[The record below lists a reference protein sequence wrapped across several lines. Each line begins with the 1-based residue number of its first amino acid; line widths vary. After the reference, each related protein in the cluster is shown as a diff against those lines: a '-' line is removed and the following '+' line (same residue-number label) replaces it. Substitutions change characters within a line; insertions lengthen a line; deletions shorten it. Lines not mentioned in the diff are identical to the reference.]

1 MKQIQQETKKPI
13 NNQTQQ
19 ETKKQTKKQT
29 QQRVLLALP
38 MIGLVTLIAACGSN
52 KVSQNVQTELDYRQQ
67 AKVATQAI
75 NEAPSWM
82 SKLPK
87 ESGIIYENGTAI
99 SSDFSMADLKAKT
112 MAYVKICT
120 GAGGKVRSQMKM
132 YRADNDAASV
142 EQSELTVRSLCP
154 DVDITGVETVEMKHV
169 AEGNRIRTYVLVALP
184 MGSKNVMKS
193 TKDVQN
199 KSGDAFKELDN
210 ITKEQNAPQAVPQG
224 TAPVTPA
231 KAEPAARAPEAR
243 VPAVTAPLAITP
255 MQPSEPVKIE
265 KVEPP
270 LTPATARPNVAP
282 ATKMDGTPLE
292 SVRAVGKDSVIVQ
305 GSNGA
310 DKQVNLIG
318 ATNPD
323 YVAKRAEALNK
334 PGAVIGQASVQ

>member
-1 MKQIQQETKKPI
+1 MKQIQK
-13 NNQTQQ
+13 
-19 ETKKQTKKQT
+19 
-29 QQRVLLALP
+29 RVLYALP
-38 MIGLVTLIAACGSN
+38 MIGIVTLITACGSPQ
-52 KVSQNVQTELDYRQQ
+52 VSQNVQTELDYRQQ

-87 ESGIIYENGTAI
+87 ETGVIYENGTAI

-184 MGSKNVMKS
+184 MGSKNIMKS

-210 ITKEQNAPQAVPQG
+210 ITKEQQAAPQ
-224 TAPVTPA
+224 PVTPA
-231 KAEPAARAPEAR
+231 KAEPAARSPEAR
-243 VPAVTAPLAITP
+243 APEVRAPIASSPVAQGAIPAATPAATPAPVATAPI
-255 MQPSEPVKIE
+255 QQSDPVKVE
-265 KVEPP
+265 RVEPP
-270 LTPATARPNVAP
+270 LSPATARPNVAP
-282 ATKMDGTPLE
+282 ATKMDGSLLE
-292 SVRAVGKDSVIVQ
+292 SVKAVGNDSVIVK
-305 GSNGA
+305 GADGA

-318 ATNPD
+318 SKNPD
-323 YVAKRAEALNK
+323 YLAKRAEALNK
-334 PGAVIGQASVQ
+334 PGAVIGQVSVE

>member
-1 MKQIQQETKKPI
+1 MKALQKQM
-13 NNQTQQ
+13 
-19 ETKKQTKKQT
+19 QTK
-29 QQRVLLALP
+29 VFYALP
-38 MIGLVTLIAACGSN
+38 IIGIVSLITACGSS
-52 KVSQNVQTELDYRQQ
+52 KVSQNAQTELDYRQQ

-87 ESGIIYENGTAI
+87 ESGVIYENGTAI

-142 EQSELTVRSLCP
+142 EQSELTVRSICP

-199 KSGDAFKELDN
+199 KSGEAFKELDN
-210 ITKEQNAPQAVPQG
+210 ITKEQNAPQAAPQ
-224 TAPVTPA
+224 
-231 KAEPAARAPEAR
+231 AA
-243 VPAVTAPLAITP
+243 PAVSAVPKAIAPQAITP
-255 MQPSEPVKIE
+255 MQPSEPVK
-265 KVEPP
+265 VERLDPP
-270 LTPATARPNVAP
+270 LSPATARPNVPP
-282 ATKMDGTPLE
+282 ATKLDGSLLE
-292 SVRAVGKDSVIVQ
+292 SVKAIGNDSVVVQ
-305 GSNGA
+305 GPNGV

-318 ATNPD
+318 SKNPD
-323 YVAKRAEALNK
+323 YIAKRAEALNK
-334 PGAVIGQASVQ
+334 PGAVIGQVSVE

>member
-1 MKQIQQETKKPI
+1 MKALQKQMQRKVLYSLPI
-13 NNQTQQ
+13 
-19 ETKKQTKKQT
+19 
-29 QQRVLLALP
+29 
-38 MIGLVTLIAACGSN
+38 IGIVSLITACGSSQ
-52 KVSQNVQTELDYRQQ
+52 VSQNAQTELDYRQQ

-87 ESGIIYENGTAI
+87 ESGVIYENGTAI

-210 ITKEQNAPQAVPQG
+210 ITKEQNAPQSAPQAAPIPAAPQAV
-224 TAPVTPA
+224 APR
-231 KAEPAARAPEAR
+231 AEPIARAPATTQPT
-243 VPAVTAPLAITP
+243 VPLVAAP
-255 MQPSEPVKIE
+255 MQQSEPVK
-265 KVEPP
+265 VERVDPP
-270 LTPATARPNVAP
+270 LSPASARPSVAP
-282 ATKMDGTPLE
+282 ATKMDGSLLE
-292 SVRAVGKDSVIVQ
+292 SVKAVGNDAVVVQ
-305 GSNGA
+305 GADGA

-318 ATNPD
+318 AKNPD
-323 YVAKRAEALNK
+323 YLAKRAEALNK
-334 PGAVIGQASVQ
+334 PGAVIGQVSVE

>member
-1 MKQIQQETKKPI
+1 MKQIQQQIQK
-13 NNQTQQ
+13 
-19 ETKKQTKKQT
+19 
-29 QQRVLLALP
+29 RVLYTLP
-38 MIGLVTLIAACGSN
+38 IIGVVTLIAACGSPQ
-52 KVSQNVQTELDYRQQ
+52 VSQNVQTELDYRQQ

-75 NEAPSWM
+75 NEAPIWM

-87 ESGIIYENGTAI
+87 ETGVIYENGTAI

-199 KSGDAFKELDN
+199 KSGEAFKELDN
-210 ITKEQNAPQAVPQG
+210 ITKEQNAPQAAPPVAPQV
-224 TAPVTPA
+224 TAPA
-231 KAEPAARAPEAR
+231 KAEPAARAPEAKAP
-243 VPAVTAPLAITP
+243 VVSPPAPTAAAPI
-255 MQPSEPVKIE
+255 QQSEPVKVE
-265 KVEPP
+265 RVEPP
-270 LTPATARPNVAP
+270 LSPATARPNVAP
-282 ATKMDGTPLE
+282 ATKMDGSLLE
-292 SVRAVGKDSVIVQ
+292 SVKAAGNDSVIVK
-305 GSNGA
+305 GADGA
-310 DKQVNLIG
+310 DKQVNLIE
-318 ATNPD
+318 AKNPD
-323 YVAKRAEALNK
+323 YIAKRAEALNK
-334 PGAVIGQASVQ
+334 PGVVIGQVSVE

>member
-1 MKQIQQETKKPI
+1 MKALQKQMQRKVLYSLPI
-13 NNQTQQ
+13 
-19 ETKKQTKKQT
+19 
-29 QQRVLLALP
+29 
-38 MIGLVTLIAACGSN
+38 IGIVSLITACGSSQ
-52 KVSQNVQTELDYRQQ
+52 VSQNAQTELDYRQQ

-87 ESGIIYENGTAI
+87 ESGVIYENGTAI

-199 KSGDAFKELDN
+199 NSGDAFKDLDN
-210 ITKEQNAPQAVPQG
+210 ITKEQNAPQSAPQAAPIPAAPQAV
-224 TAPVTPA
+224 APR
-231 KAEPAARAPEAR
+231 AEPIARAPATTQPT
-243 VPAVTAPLAITP
+243 VPLVAAP
-255 MQPSEPVKIE
+255 MQQSEPVK
-265 KVEPP
+265 VERVDPP
-270 LTPATARPNVAP
+270 LSPASARPSVAP
-282 ATKMDGTPLE
+282 ATKMDGSLLE
-292 SVRAVGKDSVIVQ
+292 SVKAVGNDAVVVQ
-305 GSNGA
+305 GPDGA

-318 ATNPD
+318 AKNPD
-323 YVAKRAEALNK
+323 YLAKRAEALNK
-334 PGAVIGQASVQ
+334 PGAVIGQVTVE